1 MIVVE
6 TPLLLPKKE
15 LSSSEKYLNPY
26 SIDTSPPYNTFKQ
39 EKHMMSRK
47 YIPQKKRT
55 SDI

>member
-6 TPLLLPKKE
+6 TPLLLSKKE

-26 SIDTSPPYNTFKQ
+26 SIDIPPPYNTFKQ